1 MSVDSVSIGK
11 KIKRIRLENGLT
23 QVEFARIFNMNQQNL
38 SRYENGNTQIS
49 YTDLINIVNYFRI
62 PIGYFFDLEEDEIR
76 EDERLL
82 LVYYRKINLELRPHV
97 LKMVKVI
104 SEGFPEEAGVDKRRG
119 TVCGRS

>member
-62 PIGYFFDLEEDEIR
+62 PIGYFFGLEEDEIR

-104 SEGFPEEAGVDKRRG
+104 SEGFPEEAGVDKR
-119 TVCGRS
+119 